1 MNERVITDM
10 ERNNRTAMY
19 CHLFE
24 ALIIVGTYVVEM
36 LRGNRTALY
45 TGVLVLLAAAPVIG
59 ELFFWSRDRKSAMIK
74 HLAAQGFAVMYIFI
88 LFTTT
93 NNMTF
98 LYAIPMILVISVY
111 SDRAY
116 TAKIS
121 IGIIL
126 GNLIVV
132 AAGAVT
138 GGFGFRDMESGLLQM
153 MVVVLVGLYSFFTT
167 MTSEENNRQKLKLA
181 NDAHDETERILKNV
195 SMTSQVMQVGVDE
208 IHSRVEQLQE
218 SSLATKD
225 AMREVTAGATDT
237 AQAAQEQLQQTGMIG
252 QKVEMVGNAAAEI
265 TECMQQT
272 LQVLGA
278 GIRDMDALV
287 KEVDGSVKNS
297 VDAAGKLETLDKYI
311 TEMNSIV
318 ELIGGITA
326 QTSLLA
332 LNASIEAARAGEA
345 GRGFAVVAT
354 EISALATQTK
364 DATEHITR
372 LIANVSTSIGQ
383 VVAVIRNMIQGI
395 NEQKES
401 TGNTAVSF
409 RTIEENTYA
418 IRDNVEQLTGS
429 VEELKVANQEIMDS
443 VQMISA
449 VSQEVSAHASETLEA
464 EEDNMRNLKVI
475 AEQSQELIALTRKDA
490 WLHIK
495 R

>member
-265 TECMQQT
+265 TERMQQT

-464 EEDNMRNLKVI
+464 EEENMRNLKVI

-490 WLHIK
+490 
-495 R
+495 

>member
-181 NDAHDETERILKNV
+181 NDAHDETEPNSKECVYDLP
-195 SMTSQVMQVGVDE
+195 G
-208 IHSRVEQLQE
+208 H
-218 SSLATKD
+218 
-225 AMREVTAGATDT
+225 AG
-237 AQAAQEQLQQTGMIG
+237 
-252 QKVEMVGNAAAEI
+252 
-265 TECMQQT
+265 
-272 LQVLGA
+272 
-278 GIRDMDALV
+278 
-287 KEVDGSVKNS
+287 
-297 VDAAGKLETLDKYI
+297 
-311 TEMNSIV
+311 
-318 ELIGGITA
+318 GG
-326 QTSLLA
+326 
-332 LNASIEAARAGEA
+332 
-345 GRGFAVVAT
+345 
-354 EISALATQTK
+354 
-364 DATEHITR
+364 
-372 LIANVSTSIGQ
+372 
-383 VVAVIRNMIQGI
+383 
-395 NEQKES
+395 
-401 TGNTAVSF
+401 
-409 RTIEENTYA
+409 
-418 IRDNVEQLTGS
+418 
-429 VEELKVANQEIMDS
+429 
-443 VQMISA
+443 
-449 VSQEVSAHASETLEA
+449 
-464 EEDNMRNLKVI
+464 
-475 AEQSQELIALTRKDA
+475 
-490 WLHIK
+490 
-495 R
+495 

>member
-126 GNLIVV
+126 GNLTVV

-265 TECMQQT
+265 TERMQQT

-464 EEDNMRNLKVI
+464 EEENMRNLKVI

-490 WLHIK
+490 
-495 R
+495 